1 MFNTD
6 IQELHLLRSDVLPE
20 ILDQFGELKPGNVQ
34 YSFLEPGEVMDSSI
48 QSRVLATA
56 GYQILSIHETV
67 KALERPGAK
76 YYELTGFCSFG
87 KRLGKAFLEFT
98 MEQFFGN
105 RKSPIAVDRLV
116 PQYFTCTV
124 VIAEHNLVPYYTQVC
139 GFSRSSKAD
148 VHVTVSDIPEELE
161 QTVKFTRDFH
171 IYFLYREIVSRG

>member
-1 MFNTD
+1 MTHATGECSTD

-20 ILDQFGELKPGNVQ
+20 ILDQFGELKHGNVQ

-48 QSRVLATA
+48 QYRVLATA

-67 KALERPGAK
+67 KALKRPGTK
-76 YYELTGFCSFG
+76 YYELSGFCSFG
-87 KRLGKAFLEFT
+87 KRLGKAFLKFT

-124 VIAEHNLVPYYTQVC
+124 VIAEHNLVPYYT
-139 GFSRSSKAD
+139 SLWLSSFK
-148 VHVTVSDIPEELE
+148 
-161 QTVKFTRDFH
+161 
-171 IYFLYREIVSRG
+171 